1 MWRYQIASCSRF
13 TTAKSRSTAQKPLTA
28 TQRFDY
34 PTRSQSLQGCQH
46 ESIKLFTKGRLPF
59 LQFRGNL
66 TRPKQAP
73 IDPRIYTAE
82 VAGSNPAELTDFFCN
97 PKRES
102 WLMIS
107 TTSKQPRDRASSSKR
122 VCASLVSRAVVAVLS
137 LSTVG
142 GEMFTNDEELM
153 RQAGNWR
160 RKKWGSLTASVFI
173 SR

>member
-1 MWRYQIASCSRF
+1 MISIQS
-13 TTAKSRSTAQKPLTA
+13 AKSSHPYPIIRLPREFRRLAGVAA
-28 TQRFDY
+28 TIYETTYNGALAFLVVPHRN
-34 PTRSQSLQGCQH
+34 R
-46 ESIKLFTKGRLPF
+46 KGRTTDSDADIEKTSL
-59 LQFRGNL
+59 
-66 TRPKQAP
+66 
-73 IDPRIYTAE
+73 YTAE

-102 WLMIS
+102 WLMMS